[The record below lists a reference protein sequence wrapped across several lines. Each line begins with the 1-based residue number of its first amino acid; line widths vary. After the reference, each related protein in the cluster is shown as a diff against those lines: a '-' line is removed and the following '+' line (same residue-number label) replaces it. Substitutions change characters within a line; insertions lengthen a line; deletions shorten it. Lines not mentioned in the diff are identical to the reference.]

1 MLTTPHVLLGAVLIT
16 KLPLPL
22 GIPATLLS
30 HFALDFI
37 IPHWNPHLFTE
48 MKAKGKISQN
58 SIMVILI
65 DGTISALFIGYFAL
79 MGYSLLLL
87 ALGAFLATL
96 PDWIEIPFYFL
107 KVKHPLLVKYVT
119 FEHNHQ
125 AKANPFWGIFTQLT
139 IIIFSLW
146 MLVN

>member
-1 MLTTPHVLLGAVLIT
+1 MTTPHVLLGIVLIT
-16 KLPLPL
+16 KLPLSL
-22 GIPATLLS
+22 GIPAALLS
-30 HFALDFI
+30 HFALDFL

-58 SIMVILI
+58 SIMIILI
-65 DGTISALFIGYFAL
+65 DGAIAALFLGYFAL
-79 MGYSLLLL
+79 MGYSLILL

-107 KVKHPLLVKYVT
+107 KVKRPLLVKYVT

-125 AKANPFWGIFTQLT
+125 AKANPFWGILTQL
-139 IIIFSLW
+139 IIIILSLGL
-146 MLVN
+146 LVN